1 MIKCLF
7 PLLLLLTATTLS
19 AQVSVNQD
27 NSAPDPSAMLDV
39 KSTDKGLLIPRM
51 NAVQRSGISNPAN
64 GLLVFD
70 NSTNSFWYFNGA
82 GWIELTAGADNLGD
96 HTATQN
102 IQLNGNYLS
111 GDGDNEGISVDADGR
126 VGIGTA
132 VPQENLHLTGNIR
145 MDDGNQQAG
154 NVMTSDENGT
164 GSWQSLGSLV
174 APALTPDFSCMALS
188 GSISVGNAPTWVE
201 VSGNYAFVLEATSHT
216 FSVFDISNPAA
227 PTLAGSIVLG
237 QYPLRFAMS
246 GNYAYVIDDVSY
258 DLMVVD
264 VSNPASPALVGSLA
278 LGNEPYKVAVS
289 GNYAYVTS
297 FPSSGGL
304 KVIDISNPGSPAL
317 VGSLNLGISAASVAA
332 SGSYVYLTDVTT
344 DAFRVIDVSNPA
356 SPVQVAMLP
365 TGDNHATFAVSGNYA
380 YLPEITNGY
389 FEVIDLSDPINPV
402 LVANPEICAVPVSIS
417 VSGNYA
423 YVVDKLTDDLKV
435 VDVSNPGNP
444 VVTGSLGIGPE
455 PSSVAVSGNY
465 AFVTDLTSGDLKVI
479 KLSCALPLAYDPS
492 TGGFINADTD
502 DADAD
507 PTNELQ
513 SLGLSAGATLSISNG
528 NSVNLSGINTD
539 NQTLGLSGST
549 LSITNGNSVDISD
562 NDWTLSGN
570 NIYNA
575 NSGNVGIGTSSPAAL
590 LDIQGGALLVQGAT
604 GATPVSGAGT
614 RLMWIPD
621 KAAFRA
627 GFVNGAQWDAG
638 NIGSYSFVGGGQDN
652 TASGIFSF
660 TGGGGINTAS
670 GHLSFIGGGAQSTA
684 PGLRSFVGGGLH
696 NTTSGDNTFVG
707 GGIDNIASG
716 AQSFAGGGEGLLA
729 KSFAETVFG
738 NYNTDYTPV
747 SATDFNTAD
756 RLFVIGNGTDS
767 GNRSNAVTVLKS
779 GNVGIGTASPATKLD
794 VIGTVTATAFVGNGS
809 ALTGIDNQT
818 LGLSGA
824 TLSISNGNNVDLAGI
839 NTDNQTLSL
848 SGSNLSISNGNTIAL
863 PLSQTNTLKD
873 ADNDTKIL
881 VEASPD
887 EDVIHAYVKNV
898 EGLQLNQNG
907 LFAPGTYNEN
917 GVAPVTGAGIRLM
930 WVPARAALRV
940 GEVTGTQWNSSNIG
954 LHTSVLG
961 GKNNFIPFGGS
972 YGTIA
977 GGTSNTV
984 SGAGGFVG
992 AGESNQAS
1000 GEFAGIVGGLFNVAS
1015 GNQSFIGTGQ
1025 YNTASG
1031 QSSVV
1036 VGGEDNIAAGNMST
1050 VGGNSNK
1057 AASYGET
1064 TLGLFATNYTPAST
1078 TAFNASDR
1086 LFAIGNGSDANA
1098 RSNALTIL
1106 KSGNVGIGTAT
1117 PSAKLQ
1123 VNGGNIALSSGN
1135 FTLSGGNIALGG
1147 GWLSNDGGN
1156 EGVYVATNGRVGIGT
1171 TSPEAMLHVVGTK
1184 VPATGSG
1191 NYFVY
1196 SFGNNAPTQDISVT
1210 NSVVGF
1216 FDGDVMASQ
1225 SLISMGSIQWSD
1237 ARAKR
1242 ILRRSDSREDLDLL
1256 KRIQITDYQWIDQ
1269 VEDHGRVN
1277 KKIIAQEVEQVLPDA
1292 VSRMRKAI
1300 PNVYAKAVKVDY
1312 DPATR
1317 ALTVYLD
1324 KAHDFSAGDKVR
1336 MFTDQGD
1343 LDAAEVLSVPSP
1355 DIFTVSC
1362 EKAPASAFVYGK
1374 WVDDYR
1380 MVDYD
1385 AIAMLN
1391 VSATQELAKEVEV
1404 LRKRNAELEALLA
1417 EKTAAFEQRFQKLE
1431 ASLQQLN
1438 YAADKSQVP
1447 NEK

>member
-1 MIKCLF
+1 MKKHLF
-7 PLLLLLTATTLS
+7 SLFFLLTITTLS
-19 AQVSVNQD
+19 AQVSINQD

-39 KSTDKGLLIPRM
+39 KSSDKGMLIPRM
-51 NAVQRSGISNPAN
+51 TSAERTAISNPAN

-70 NSTNSFWYFNGA
+70 NTTNSFWYFNGA

-96 HTATQN
+96 HTATEN

-111 GDGDNEGISVDADGR
+111 GDGDNEGIAVDADGR

-132 VPQENLHLTGNIR
+132 VPQENLHVTGNIR
-145 MDDGNQQAG
+145 MEDGNQQAG
-154 NVMTSDENGT
+154 NVMTSDENGM

-188 GSISVGNAPTWVE
+188 GSISVGNEPALVE
-201 VSGNYAFVLEATSHT
+201 VSGNYAFVLEVTSRT
-216 FSVFDISNPAA
+216 FSAFDISNPAA
-227 PTLAGSIVLG
+227 PTLAGNIVLG
-237 QYPLRFAMS
+237 QAPTWFAMS
-246 GNYAYVIDDVSY
+246 GNYAYVIDDESH

-264 VSNPASPALVGSLA
+264 VSNPASPLLVGSLA
-278 LGNEPYKVAVS
+278 LGDNPYRVAVS
-289 GNYAYVTS
+289 GNYAYVTGV
-297 FPSSGGL
+297 FSSGGL
-304 KVIDISNPGSPAL
+304 KVVDVSNPGSPVL
-317 VGSLNLGISAASVAA
+317 VGSLNLGISAAFVAA
-332 SGSYVYLTDVTT
+332 SGSYVYVTDFTT

-356 SPVQVAMLP
+356 GPVQVALLP
-365 TGDNHATFAVSGNYA
+365 IGNYHLDFAVSGNYA
-380 YLPEITNGY
+380 YIPIYTDGF
-389 FEVIDLSDPINPV
+389 FEVIDLHDPLNPV
-402 LVANPEICAVPVSIS
+402 LVANPEICAGPTSIS
-417 VSGNYA
+417 VSGNFA
-423 YVVDKLTDDLKV
+423 YFVDAITDDLKV
-435 VDVSNPGNP
+435 VDVSNPGSP
-444 VVTGSLGIGPE
+444 VVAGSLGIGPQ

-465 AFVTDLTSGDLKVI
+465 AFVADRTSDDLKVI

-492 TGGFINADTD
+492 TGGFANANTD

-507 PTNELQ
+507 PANELQ
-513 SLGLSAGATLSISNG
+513 SLSLSAGATLNISNG

-539 NQTLGLSGST
+539 NQTLGLSGAT
-549 LSITNGNSVDISD
+549 LSISNGNSVD
-562 NDWTLSGN
+562 L
-570 NIYNA
+570 A
-575 NSGNVGIGTSSPAAL
+575 
-590 LDIQGGALLVQGAT
+590 
-604 GATPVSGAGT
+604 
-614 RLMWIPD
+614 
-621 KAAFRA
+621 
-627 GFVNGAQWDAG
+627 
-638 NIGSYSFVGGGQDN
+638 
-652 TASGIFSF
+652 
-660 TGGGGINTAS
+660 
-670 GHLSFIGGGAQSTA
+670 
-684 PGLRSFVGGGLH
+684 
-696 NTTSGDNTFVG
+696 
-707 GGIDNIASG
+707 GID
-716 AQSFAGGGEGLLA
+716 
-729 KSFAETVFG
+729 
-738 NYNTDYTPV
+738 TDT
-747 SATDFNTAD
+747 
-756 RLFVIGNGTDS
+756 
-767 GNRSNAVTVLKS
+767 
-779 GNVGIGTASPATKLD
+779 
-794 VIGTVTATAFVGNGS
+794 
-809 ALTGIDNQT
+809 DNQT
-818 LGLSGA
+818 LGLSGT
-824 TLSISNGNNVDLAGI
+824 TLSIANGNNVNLSGI

-863 PLSQTNTLKD
+863 PLSQTNALKD

-907 LFAPGTYNEN
+907 LFAPGIFNID
-917 GVAPVTGAGIRLM
+917 GVAPVTGAGVRLM
-930 WVPARAALRV
+930 WVPALAALRV

-961 GKNNFIPFGGS
+961 GKNNFIPGGGS

-984 SGAGGFVG
+984 SGTGGFVG

-1015 GNQSFIGTGQ
+1015 GYTSFIGTGQ

-1050 VGGNSNK
+1050 AAGYGNK
-1057 AASYGET
+1057 AGSYGET

-1086 LFAIGNGSDANA
+1086 IFAIGNGTDVNS

-1196 SFGNNAPTQDISVT
+1196 SFGNNAPTQDIFVT

-1269 VEDHGRVN
+1269 LEDHGRVN

-1312 DPATR
+1312 NSADKV
-1317 ALTVYLD
+1317 LTVYLD
-1324 KAHDFSAGDKVR
+1324 KAHDFSTGDKVR

-1343 LDAAEVLSVPSP
+1343 LDAAEVLSVASP

-1362 EKAPASAFVYGK
+1362 EKAATSAFVYGK

-1391 VSATQELAKEVEV
+1391 VSATQELAKEVGA
-1404 LRKRNAELEALLA
+1404 LQQRIAELQAENTAL
-1417 EKTAAFEQRFQKLE
+1417 KSAFEQRLQKLE
-1431 ASLQQLN
+1431 ASLQQPN
-1438 YAADKSQVP
+1438 NAAGK
-1447 NEK
+1447 